1 MEDKFREFFEGVGR
15 EVTDY
20 LGAGGNVRF
29 RIGDSTYTLKMD
41 EDRDLEIEKDL
52 KEDCDIEIATEEDI
66 INDIFAATSMADFR
80 KRMAAYTYA
89 DRKPRVKILM
99 ERTDKEAARFT
110 RTYIYFLR
118 RLWLLN

>member
-1 MEDKFREFFEGVGR
+1 MEERFKTFFKGVGQ

-20 LGAGGNVRF
+20 LGEGGNVRF
-29 RIGDSTYTLKMD
+29 RIGDSTYTLKID

-52 KEDCDIEIATEEDI
+52 KEDCDIEITTEEDI
-66 INDIFAATSMADFR
+66 INDIFAATSMAEYR
-80 KRMAAYTYA
+80 ERMAAYTYA

-99 ERTDKEAARFT
+99 ERKDKEAARFI